1 MKYKILPLLVLS
13 IIGCQ
18 YEPLDEISTPIGGG
32 DDISYTNP
40 FQSIDTPNYLDP
52 SHYTRIPYLHTN
64 YEDMYNTYGTGLV
77 KDNYVGP
84 PRDAVVID
92 YNGDGYYDLVHSGT
106 DWEKSFRAEI
116 TDDDPLGNQY
126 RNKIQFFYGD
136 EYGKLTLDTNMSTKY
151 WGMIHGYKG
160 NVNDYNNDGIPDM
173 LFAGT
178 GFHGPSVNNSPP
190 QYLNHEYPTMLLS
203 NGVGNYEQ
211 INFFELSDH
220 YDHSVS
226 SGDYDNDGDVD
237 VMFVKP
243 GHRPQWVEEYGMSVG
258 RILKNNGNG
267 TFEIKELIETETY
280 DGYQSFEISNQLVPL
295 GITFNKF
302 ASELVDINGD
312 GFLDLILGGTKK
324 VGSHVLLGDGVDFN
338 NEVIE
343 LPGVFNYD
351 FAIDFTIYD
360 YDSDGDKDIIVN
372 RIPDQDSGEH
382 YEGWYMQILKNER
395 GMFIDFSSSDI
406 IDNSFFGGTYW
417 VNFIHIADFDN
428 DGIVELFNNTIDR
441 NSDYTPCPTC
451 YQPKLE
457 WELIDGKFIKK

>member
-1 MKYKILPLLVLS
+1 MAMCS
-13 IIGCQ
+13 
-18 YEPLDEISTPIGGG
+18 
-32 DDISYTNP
+32 
-40 FQSIDTPNYLDP
+40 
-52 SHYTRIPYLHTN
+52 
-64 YEDMYNTYGTGLV
+64 
-77 KDNYVGP
+77 
-84 PRDAVVID
+84 
-92 YNGDGYYDLVHSGT
+92 
-106 DWEKSFRAEI
+106 
-116 TDDDPLGNQY
+116 
-126 RNKIQFFYGD
+126 
-136 EYGKLTLDTNMSTKY
+136 
-151 WGMIHGYKG
+151 
-160 NVNDYNNDGIPDM
+160 
-173 LFAGT
+173 
-178 GFHGPSVNNSPP
+178 
-190 QYLNHEYPTMLLS
+190 
-203 NGVGNYEQ
+203 
-211 INFFELSDH
+211 
-220 YDHSVS
+220 
-226 SGDYDNDGDVD
+226 
-237 VMFVKP
+237 
-243 GHRPQWVEEYGMSVG
+243 
-258 RILKNNGNG
+258 
-267 TFEIKELIETETY
+267 
-280 DGYQSFEISNQLVPL
+280 
-295 GITFNKF
+295 
-302 ASELVDINGD
+302 DINGD

-372 RIPDQDSGEH
+372 RIPDQNSGEH

>member
-1 MKYKILPLLVLS
+1 MKYKILPLLFLS
-13 IIGCQ
+13 IVGCQ
-18 YEPLDEISTPIGGG
+18 YEPLDEIPTPIGGG

-178 GFHGPSVNNSPP
+178 GFHGPSVNNSPSH
-190 QYLNHEYPTMLLS
+190 YLYHEYPTMLLS

-211 INFFELSDH
+211 VNFYELSSN

-237 VMFVKP
+237 IIFIDPRTDPKILNEHPAMRWGK
-243 GHRPQWVEEYGMSVG
+243 
-258 RILKNNGNG
+258 ILKNKGNG
-267 TFEIKELIETETY
+267 TFDIIDIPTSAIYT
-280 DGYQSFEISNQLVPL
+280 DR
-295 GITFNKF
+295 KF
-302 ASELVDINGD
+302 TSELVDVNGD
-312 GFLDLILGGTKK
+312 GFLDLILGGSKK

-382 YEGWYMQILKNER
+382 YEGWYIQILKNEA
-395 GMFIDFSSSDI
+395 GQFIDVSSTDI
-406 IDNSFFGGTYW
+406 NDNSFFGGTYW
-417 VNFIHIADFDN
+417 INFIHIADFDN
-428 DGIVELFNNTIDR
+428 DGILELFNNTIDR
-441 NSDYTPCPTC
+441 NTDYKPCDTC
-451 YQPKLE
+451 NMPKLE
-457 WELIDGKFIKK
+457 WEIIDGKFIKK